1 MHVCRKFVSFFAL
14 AVAVS
19 MAARGDA
26 ATAVLPDGR
35 TIAPAGF
42 TVPVEGF
49 ASNAALSPDGAYLAV
64 LSDDGGAVD
73 VIDTRESVLT
83 DRLQVPAAT
92 DLVWTTDGLY
102 VARGYTGKIAPFSY
116 LPGSSEDS
124 GPAFNK
130 RAEIDAGGIGLVN
143 GIAEDPVS
151 HRIVVAR
158 SADRAV
164 LVLDN
169 SSGAVVTTLHASA
182 QPFDVAFVGDAVVA
196 ADYDSDHVDVWQHGL
211 DPATPVHTGAHP
223 TRMLVDGT
231 RAYVADADGSDVA
244 VLDVPSHTVVRDYDL
259 AATPHQPPGQTP
271 SGMALSADGTT
282 LFVCESGFNDV
293 AVVETQTG
301 RVRTRIPTAWY
312 PMSVAYIDR
321 PTVGKKDQRKKEQ
334 LWIVSARG
342 LGQQPDPAGE
352 WNGHMTGLV
361 QHLIVDPTQFTRW
374 SSEVA
379 RNDRFDQHNVT
390 RAALPPVRH
399 VVFIVVENKQFDEE
413 FGDEPRANA
422 DPSLLVY
429 GRRFTPNLHALAER
443 YTMFDEFMGNGDAS
457 IYGHS
462 WTVQGFVN
470 DYQERNARA
479 RSGSSPAIEHRVP
492 YSIWPYPERGED
504 NVPISA
510 LNADWYRNL
519 TDLPEGPRT
528 NPSPIFGP
536 RGELIDELS
545 RRQVPFRVYGEQMTL
560 TPSGQIASGLAA
572 HAAAVYPGAHID
584 FDILDTHRSDL
595 FINDL
600 RAHGLTAYT
609 YLTLPTDHTAGSR
622 AGFYTPQSYVAN
634 NDLALGRIIAALS
647 RRPEW
652 KSTVVFV
659 APDDAQGT
667 GDHVDSKRMPV
678 VALGPY
684 VRRGAV
690 DHTLYSFPSLLRT
703 VEVLFGLR
711 HLNIEDAASVPVLN
725 AFTRHPDTL
734 GYAALAETIGMVKN
748 PGKAASHRLELDGPE
763 SATIPDQEWAAVHG
777 PSSLRSHHVYLAR
790 LVTALPAFAAVHNTS
805 AKARF

>member
-1 MHVCRKFVSFFAL
+1 MRVPRTFVFFAVL
-14 AVAVS
+14 AIALPL
-19 MAARGDA
+19 ATRGDA

-49 ASNAALSPDGAYLAV
+49 ASNTVLSPDGAYLAV
-64 LSDDGGAVD
+64 LSADGGAVD
-73 VIDTRESVLT
+73 VIDTRESLLAE
-83 DRLQVPAAT
+83 RLSVPSAT
-92 DLVWTTDGLY
+92 DLTWTADGLY
-102 VARGYTGKIAPFSY
+102 VTRGYTGKIARFTY
-116 LPGSSEDS
+116 AAAASEDA
-124 GPAFNK
+124 GPTFTK
-130 RAEIDAGGIGLVN
+130 RDELDAGGIGLLN
-143 GIAEDPVS
+143 GVAEDPAS
-151 HRIVVAR
+151 HRIAVAR
-158 SADRAV
+158 TADRTV
-164 LVLDN
+164 LVLDDT
-169 SSGAVVTTLHASA
+169 SGATLATLHATA
-182 QPFDVAFVGDAVVA
+182 QPFDVAFVGSTIVA
-196 ADYDSDHVDVWQHGL
+196 ADYDSDHVDMWPNGAGSAVSL
-211 DPATPVHTGAHP
+211 VAGAHP

-231 RAYVADADGSDVA
+231 RVYVADADASDVA
-244 VLDVPSHTVVRDYDL
+244 VLDVPTRTIVRHYDL

-271 SGMALSADGTT
+271 SGMALSADDKR

-293 AVVETQTG
+293 AVVDLRSGHVEA
-301 RVRTRIPTAWY
+301 RIPTAWY
-312 PMSVAYIDR
+312 PMAVAYLNR
-321 PTVGKKDQRKKEQ
+321 ATVGKKDRRKKEQ

-342 LGQQPDPAGE
+342 LGQQPDPGGE
-352 WNGHMTGLV
+352 WNGRMAGLV
-361 QHLIVDPTQFTRW
+361 QHLIVDPTQFARW

-379 RNDRFDQHNVT
+379 RNDHFALHDVT
-390 RAALPPVRH
+390 RAMLPPVRH

-429 GRRFTPNLHALAER
+429 GRRFTPKLHALAER

-479 RSGSSPAIEHRVP
+479 RDNSSPTIEHRVP

-504 NVPISA
+504 NVPIAS
-510 LNADWYRNL
+510 LDADWYR
-519 TDLPEGPRT
+519 DLADLRNGPRT
-528 NPSPIFGP
+528 NSSAVFGP
-536 RGELIDELS
+536 RGELIDELA
-545 RRQVPFRVYGEQMTL
+545 RRHVPFRVYGEQMTL
-560 TPSGQIASGLAA
+560 TPSGRIAAPLAA
-572 HAAAVYPGAHID
+572 HAATDYPGAHID
-584 FDILDTHRSDL
+584 FDILDTHRAEL
-595 FINDL
+595 FIDDL
-600 RAHGLTAYT
+600 RIHGLAAYT

-622 AGFYTPQSYVAN
+622 AGFYTPESYVAN
-634 NDLALGRIIAALS
+634 NDLALGRIIAAIS

-659 APDDAQGT
+659 SPDDAQGT

-711 HLNIEDAASVPVLN
+711 QLNIEDAASVPMLDTFVQ
-725 AFTRHPDTL
+725 RPDSLT
-734 GYAALAETIGMVKN
+734 YAPLPETIGMAKN
-748 PGKAASHRLELDGPE
+748 PGKAASRQFRLDGPE
-763 SATIPDQEWAAVHG
+763 STKIPDQEWVAVHG
-777 PSSLRSHHVYLAR
+777 PHSLRSHHAYLAR
-790 LVTALPAFAAVHNTS
+790 LGTASREFAAGGGTE
-805 AKARF
+805 R